1 MARKGQKRGLKR
13 SKAPKSW
20 RIARK
25 EKKWTIN
32 PHSGPHNKEAIPLA
46 FILRDYLGY
55 AHTLREAKRILN
67 ERKVEING
75 TVRCD
80 FKFPVGIMDVV
91 DIPVTKECFR
101 VLLNRKGNL
110 MIHPIPDEE
119 KHFRPLKI
127 AGKYL
132 VKGGRTQLRF
142 HDGTTLLVDGTAEER
157 KEAEEKE
164 AEEAKKRKARAKKV
178 KKVSYAAFG
187 TVLYDFNS
195 KTIVDYFPFAK
206 GNFAVITGGRN
217 VSRSGSITS
226 IKENFVEIEGE
237 ESFRTLKDNV
247 FVIGT
252 EKSVISLPGG

>member
-1 MARKGQKRGLKR
+1 MARKGQRRGLKR

-55 AHTLREAKRILN
+55 AHTLREAKQILN

-80 FKFPVGIMDVV
+80 YRFPVGIMDVV
-91 DIPVTKECFR
+91 EIPATNECFR

-142 HDGTTLLVDGTAEER
+142 HDGTTLLVDGTAEEKAAEVKR
-157 KEAEEKE
+157 RKAKKAKEA
-164 AEEAKKRKARAKKV
+164 
-178 KKVSYAAFG
+178 SYSAFG

-217 VSRSGSITS
+217 VSRSGSIAS
-226 IKENFVEIEGE
+226 VKENFVEIEGE

-252 EKSVISLPGG
+252 KKSVISLPGG